1 MSNPNTVHLVV
12 ELGPESQAKLD
23 KILEAL
29 QGRTGDTIINLAT
42 GQKATKG
49 PESIEPD
56 EDAPP
61 FDAEEDKAP
70 EYTKSDIQT
79 LTQRLAAPDSPK
91 RAKARAIIK
100 KYAPKISAIPAEQYA
115 AVMAELLALDAE

>member
-42 GQKATKG
+42 GQKATEEPG
-49 PESIEPD
+49 P
-56 EDAPP
+56 
-61 FDAEEDKAP
+61 AEVVEEADPEEKP